1 MKRLWLIATSLLAL
15 TSAVWGQT
23 PLSGEQLGEHDLSP
37 SSTSLVKGGMASAC
51 LYCHAP
57 HGGMP
62 SPTPLFNQQLS
73 VQTYSMYTSSTYH
86 QTGVQPL
93 LGNSSKLCLSCHDG
107 TVAPGQTVAFGTV
120 MMGGSMKATSKF
132 GSDLKSSHPFSM
144 NVPLVDSPEI
154 SALLFGAPPKT
165 LDPAV
170 NLVNGSVECTTC
182 HQPHFQNIDKIVSQ
196 FLVRESSNGSLCL
209 ACHDATRIVNGQSN
223 YLSGWATSVH
233 ATATNGPQSTP
244 YVGGYPTVS
253 QNACNS
259 CHMPHNASGPARL
272 LRGADEQD
280 CIACHNGSNLQ
291 PQAPNVFSEYA
302 KSGHPF
308 PSANNLHDRSESA
321 LLNNN
326 RHATCVDCH
335 NPHATQQSAVLGPA
349 PGIRLSQAA
358 IEGISATDGMT
369 VVKPAIN
376 QFDNCFRCHGTS
388 TGKAVDAT
396 RFGYLPMRVV
406 AGADPL
412 NIISQFALTA
422 TSSHPVTRDRSSA
435 LPQTSLRAQMLK
447 LDGAT
452 PGRDMGTRIFCIDC
466 HNSDDNREFGGAG
479 PNGPHGSKW
488 THILERRYEMSQAAA
503 PGGQITNTFPSPDLS
518 VNGPYA
524 LCGKCHDLSLVLSGS
539 GFRHQLH
546 VGEIG
551 ASCSVCHT
559 AHGMGAQS
567 PGISGE
573 RLVNFDANVV
583 APSGASPISYSQAT
597 KSCTLVCHGESH
609 H

>member
-1 MKRLWLIATSLLAL
+1 
-15 TSAVWGQT
+15 
-23 PLSGEQLGEHDLSP
+23 
-37 SSTSLVKGGMASAC
+37 MA
-51 LYCHAP
+51 
-57 HGGMP
+57 
-62 SPTPLFNQQLS
+62 SPTPLWNQQLS
-73 VQTYSMYTSSTYH
+73 VQTYSLYTSSTYH
-86 QTGVQPL
+86 QTGIQPL
-93 LGNSSKLCLSCHDG
+93 LASSSKLCMSCHDG

-120 MMGGSMKATSKF
+120 MMGGTMKTTSKF
-132 GSDLKSSHPFSM
+132 GTDLKSSHPFSM

-154 SALLFGAPPKT
+154 SAALFGAPPKT

-196 FLVRESSNGSLCL
+196 FLVRESSNGTLCL
-209 ACHDATRIVNGQSN
+209 ACHDPTRVVNGQGN
-223 YLSGWATSVH
+223 YLAGWATSIH
-233 ATATNGPQSTP
+233 ATATNGTQSTP
-244 YVGGYPTVS
+244 SVGGYPTVS

-272 LRGADEQD
+272 LRGPDEQD
-280 CIACHNGSNLQ
+280 CLACHNGSNVQ
-291 PQAPNVFSEYA
+291 PAAPNVFSEYA

-308 PSANNLHDRSESA
+308 PSANNLHDRAEGT

-335 NPHATQQSAVLGPA
+335 NPHATQQTALLGPA

-369 VVKPAIN
+369 VVKPVIN
-376 QFDNCFRCHGTS
+376 QYDNCFRCHGTS
-388 TGKAVDAT
+388 SGKTVDAT
-396 RFGYLPMRVV
+396 RFGYSPMRAVS
-406 AGADPL
+406 GPDPL
-412 NIISQFALTA
+412 NIISQFAATA
-422 TSSHPVTRDRSSA
+422 TSSHPVTHDRSSG

-452 PGRDMGTRIFCIDC
+452 PGRDMGTRIFCTDC

-488 THILERRYEMSQAAA
+488 THLLERRYEMSQAAA
-503 PGGQITNTFPSPDLS
+503 PGGPITNTYPSPDLS

-546 VGEIG
+546 VSEVG

-567 PGISGE
+567 PGNSGE
-573 RLVNFDANVV
+573 RLVNFDINVV
-583 APSGASPISYSQAT
+583 AQNGANPVSYSQAT
-597 KSCTLVCHGESH
+597 KACTLVCHGKSH